1 MHGGLNITFFTQEI
15 QSFNAEDAIFQVVY
29 KHPINICNLLVNRL
43 LSKGVIE
50 IFIPSP

>member
-15 QSFNAEDAIFQVVY
+15 QLFNAEDAIFQIAY
-29 KHPINICNLLVNRL
+29 KHPINIYYLLVNRL